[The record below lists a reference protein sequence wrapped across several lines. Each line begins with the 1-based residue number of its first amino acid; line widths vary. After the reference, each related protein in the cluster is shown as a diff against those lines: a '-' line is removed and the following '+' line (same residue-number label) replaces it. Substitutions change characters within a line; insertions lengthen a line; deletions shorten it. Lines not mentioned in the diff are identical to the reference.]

1 MSYIN
6 KIAFCLIC
14 KNELTDWEKQFNDDY
29 NAKILKYGESTN
41 FSDKQKFVIDKIIDK
56 VSNR

>member
-14 KNELTDWEKQFNDDY
+14 KNELTDWEKQFRKKFFN
-29 NAKILKYGESTN
+29 KIFTDFQEQQ
-41 FSDKQKFVIDKIIDK
+41 SDKI
-56 VSNR
+56 SELS